1 MDIIEEVRKNRPD
14 EDMDRLNSAYVYA
27 ATKHFGQLRQSGEPY
42 MAHPLWVA
50 YILASMNMDQ
60 DTVIA
65 GMLHDTLE
73 DTDATRDEVENLF
86 GKDVAFLVDSLTKI
100 SKIEFKSKE
109 EKQAENFRKMLIS
122 ILEDMRVIII
132 KLADRLHNMR
142 TLAPFRRDKQE
153 RIAKETLEIYAPFAH
168 RLGIAWIKWELED
181 LSFQVL
187 HPDVYDDL
195 RQKVGLNR
203 SERENYLDRVRGV
216 VEKFLTDEGIKA
228 VVDGRPKHFYSI
240 YSKMEK
246 KNASF
251 DEIYD
256 LLALRV
262 LVDTVSHCYAALG
275 IIHHH
280 FKPVP
285 NRLKDYIAMP
295 KPNMYQSLHTTVIG
309 LDGQMVEFQIR
320 TWQMHRVA
328 EEGVAA
334 HWKYKEGDTFNPKA
348 DSRFDWLKQLLEQKN
363 SAGEMVETLKED
375 VLPTQ
380 IYVFTPGGDVIEL
393 PMGSTPLDFAYA
405 IHSAVGGKYI
415 GAKVN
420 GRMVHLKY
428 ELQNGEKVQILTSP
442 TQEPRKAWLSY
453 VKTSRAKSRIKG
465 YLRKKESDRAM
476 VKGTD
481 LLDKEFKLRGSS
493 LKEVQDDPAKLKKIL
508 EKFSL
513 KDAEDFI
520 LFVGFG
526 RLTANKAA
534 NVLFPEVKYTG
545 KRAAQQKKS
554 AAKETPFLVDGID
567 NMMLKI
573 ARCCH
578 PLPGDNIVGYI
589 SSGHGVVV
597 HKQECIN
604 IKNTVNYERII
615 PVAWREGSKV
625 AVNIIANTVSRTG
638 LIHDI
643 TEVTTDLRLNIA
655 GYTATVLGKGRSE
668 QRFSVEIPN
677 KLLLEE
683 LLKRLSLV
691 DGILSVKAV

>member
-14 EDMDRLNSAYVYA
+14 EDMNRFNSAYVYA

-60 DTVIA
+60 DSIIA

-73 DTDATRDEVENLF
+73 DTDATREEVERLF

-142 TLAPFRRDKQE
+142 TIGHLRRDKQE

-181 LSFQVL
+181 LAFQVL
-187 HPDVYDDL
+187 HPDIYDDL

-203 SERENYLDRVRGV
+203 SERENYLDKVRGV
-216 VEKFLTDEGIKA
+216 VENFLAAEGIEA
-228 VVDGRPKHFYSI
+228 NVDGRPKHFYSI

-246 KNASF
+246 KGASF

-275 IIHHH
+275 EIHRH
-280 FKPVP
+280 FMPVP

-309 LDGQMVEFQIR
+309 LNGQMVEFQIR
-320 TWQMHRVA
+320 TWQMHRIA

-334 HWKYKEGDTFNPKA
+334 HWKYKEGTPVNPKA
-348 DSRFDWLKQLLEQKN
+348 DSRFEWLKQLLELKN
-363 SAGEMVETLKED
+363 SANEMVETLKED

-393 PMGSTPLDFAYA
+393 PLGSTPLDFAYA
-405 IHSAVGGKYI
+405 IHSEVGGKYV

-420 GRMVHLKY
+420 GRMVHIKY

-442 TQEPRKAWLSY
+442 TQEPRKAWLSN

-465 YLRKKESDRAM
+465 FLRKKESDKALA
-476 VKGTD
+476 KGTD
-481 LLDKEFKLRGSS
+481 LLEKEFKLRGSS
-493 LKEVQDDPAKLKKIL
+493 LREIVEEPAKLKKIL

-534 NVLFPEVKYTG
+534 NVLFPDFKSTE
-545 KRAAQQKKS
+545 RRIAPHKKAES
-554 AAKETPFLVDGID
+554 KETPFLVDGID
-567 NMMLKI
+567 NMMIKV
-573 ARCCH
+573 ARCCN
-578 PLPGDNIVGYI
+578 PLPGEDVVGYI
-589 SSGHGVVV
+589 SSGHGIVV
-597 HKQECIN
+597 HRQDCVN
-604 IKNTVNYERII
+604 VKNTVNYERLI
-615 PVAWREGSKV
+615 PITWKEGSKV
-625 AVNIIANTVSRTG
+625 PVNILANTVSRTG

-643 TEVTTDLRLNIA
+643 TEVTTELKLNIA
-655 GYTATVLGKGRSE
+655 GYTAAVVGKGRSE
-668 QRFSVEIPN
+668 QRFSVEIPD
-677 KLLLEE
+677 KPLLDE
-683 LLKRLSLV
+683 LIRRLSLV
-691 DGILSVKAV
+691 DGILSVKVI

>member
-73 DTDATRDEVENLF
+73 DTDATREEVENLF

-142 TLAPFRRDKQE
+142 TIAHLRRDKQE

-216 VEKFLTDEGIKA
+216 VEKFLTDEGITA
-228 VVDGRPKHFYSI
+228 AVDGRPKHFYSI
-240 YSKMEK
+240 FAKMEK
-246 KNASF
+246 KSASF

-405 IHSAVGGKYI
+405 IHSEVGGKYI

-442 TQEPRKAWLSY
+442 TQVPRKAWLSY

-493 LKEVQDDPAKLKKIL
+493 LKEVQDEPAKLKKIL

-578 PLPGDNIVGYI
+578 PLPGDDIVGYI

-615 PVAWREGSKV
+615 PVTWREGSKV

-677 KLLLEE
+677 KSLLEE